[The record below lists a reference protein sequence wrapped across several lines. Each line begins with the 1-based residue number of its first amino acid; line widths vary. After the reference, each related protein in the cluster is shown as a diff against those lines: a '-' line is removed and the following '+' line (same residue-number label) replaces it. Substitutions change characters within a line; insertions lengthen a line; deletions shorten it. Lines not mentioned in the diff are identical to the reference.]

1 MVTIRGQNNNIEIET
16 VKNAVK
22 SLKKALKDKNVIT
35 DADLINA
42 KTTLKKKTKKWIIK
56 TLKNI

>member
-1 MVTIRGQNNNIEIET
+1 MVKIRGQNNNIEIET

-35 DADLINA
+35 DDD
-42 KTTLKKKTKKWIIK
+42 
-56 TLKNI
+56 LKNKKENLKANDNKKEKSI

>member
-1 MVTIRGQNNNIEIET
+1 MVTIRGQNNNIEI
-16 VKNAVK
+16 K

-42 KTTLKKKTKKWIIK
+42 KTTLKKKTKK
-56 TLKNI
+56 